1 MRNLTGGIE
10 GENSA
15 LVILSAWVTLTNVYE
30 IKKKQTTR
38 QSIKTNRNKNLLA
51 GGAAAK

>member
-30 IKKKQTTR
+30 IKKKPTR